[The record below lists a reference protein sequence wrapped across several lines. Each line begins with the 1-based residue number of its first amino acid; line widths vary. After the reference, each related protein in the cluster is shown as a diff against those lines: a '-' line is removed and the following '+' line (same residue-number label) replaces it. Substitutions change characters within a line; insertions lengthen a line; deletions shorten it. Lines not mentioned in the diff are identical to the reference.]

1 MSNLV
6 VRILYKELMPGDL
19 RKIQANSNDSPT
31 GGGARDFRFGA
42 YKKLAPAIKKM
53 FPQVIL
59 EKRKRGEAEV
69 ELEVFKGV
77 FSWLDKDGN
86 LVEKDSFFE
95 PPTDARPSEGRIV
108 RVPEYECFDPSK
120 IPQGSASNKII
131 LLFIQ
136 TDDGR
141 VWPYFAEENSLRSG
155 QWDPRVEKVIL
166 GCIDKDRA
174 GNKAVIGYYDLQTQE
189 CYCNGN

>member
-1 MSNLV
+1 MSQSV

-59 EKRKRGEAEV
+59 EKRKRGDEDV
-69 ELEVFKGV
+69 ELEVFEGV

-86 LVEKDSFFE
+86 VVEKSSFFE
-95 PPTDARPSEGRIV
+95 LPTDARPSEGRIV
-108 RVPEYECFDPSK
+108 RVPEYECFDPSN
-120 IPQGSASNKII
+120 IPKGSAGNKII

-141 VWPYFAEENSLRSG
+141 VWPYFAEEKSLRSG
-155 QWDPRVEKVIL
+155 QWDPRVQKALVD
-166 GCIDKDRA
+166 CIEKDRA
-174 GNKAVIGYYDLQTQE
+174 GNKAVIGYYDLLTQE
-189 CYCNGN
+189 CYCNGK